1 MSDLQVYVNG
11 KWVPKQE
18 AKISIWDHG
27 FLYGDGI
34 FEGIR
39 VYNGYVF
46 KLKEHLNRLY
56 ASAAAIDLTIPH
68 SPDEM
73 SDLIIE
79 TVRKN
84 GLKES
89 YIRLVVSRGAG
100 DLGIDPRKCK
110 EPTVMILAD
119 KINLYPEELYKTG
132 IRVMIASTR
141 RNPPDSLNGRIKSLN
156 YLNNILAKLEHIKA
170 GLDEAIMLNHEGYVV
185 EGTAENVFVV
195 KDRKLLTPPC
205 YLGALE
211 GITRGVVMDLAP
223 EIGFHA
229 EEAYQKGFEAIQP
242 GAEEVRVA
250 HAILSFLSEKG
261 LTVAFDTIVASGERS
276 AMPHGRPTSRKI
288 QRGDIIVIDMG
299 AVWEGYYSDITRTVC
314 LGKPSDE
321 ARNIFAL
328 LQKAQE
334 AAYKAIRPGA
344 IAKDVDWAARKV
356 IQDAGFGDHFSHGL
370 GHGIGLEVHEAP
382 SLRKT
387 GDQVLEA
394 GMVVTVEPG
403 VYTPGKF
410 GMRLEDDVL
419 VTESG
424 CQVLTALP
432 HILEI

>member
-1 MSDLQVYVNG
+1 MKENMKENMNHVSPNPSEANKNSTLLVYVNG
-11 KWVPKQE
+11 TWLPKQE
-18 AKISIWDHG
+18 AKVSIWDHG

-39 VYNGYVF
+39 VYKGYVF

-73 SDLIIE
+73 EDLIIE

-89 YIRLVVSRGAG
+89 YIRLVISRGAG

-132 IRVMIASTR
+132 IKVMIASTR

-156 YLNNILAKLEHIKA
+156 YLNNILAKLEHIRA

-211 GITRGVVMDLAP
+211 GITRGVVMGLAA
-223 EIGFHA
+223 EIGFRA
-229 EEAYQKGFEAIQP
+229 EEALLNSYDLYTCSELFLTGT
-242 GAEEVRVA
+242 GAEIIPVVEVD
-250 HAILSFLSEKG
+250 G
-261 LTVAFDTIVASGERS
+261 
-276 AMPHGRPTSRKI
+276 RKI
-288 QRGDIIVIDMG
+288 GNG
-299 AVWEGYYSDITRTVC
+299 APGQTT
-314 LGKPSDE
+314 
-321 ARNIFAL
+321 
-328 LQKAQE
+328 LQILKT
-334 AAYKAIRPGA
+334 YR
-344 IAKDVDWAARKV
+344 DYAARYQETPVYPDKKV
-356 IQDAGFGDHFSHGL
+356 
-370 GHGIGLEVHEAP
+370 
-382 SLRKT
+382 
-387 GDQVLEA
+387 
-394 GMVVTVEPG
+394 G
-403 VYTPGKF
+403 VG
-410 GMRLEDDVL
+410 
-419 VTESG
+419 
-424 CQVLTALP
+424 
-432 HILEI
+432 